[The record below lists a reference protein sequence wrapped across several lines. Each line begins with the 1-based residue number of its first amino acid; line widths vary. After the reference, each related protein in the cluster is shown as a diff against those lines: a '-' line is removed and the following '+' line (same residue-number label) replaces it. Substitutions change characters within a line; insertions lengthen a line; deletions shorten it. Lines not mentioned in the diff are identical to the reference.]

1 MGMQGGYDMD
11 KMAPATS
18 QADPDW
24 PELRHQRRAIVV
36 VDVVES
42 VRLMQANEADVID
55 RWRRFVNEV
64 RTQVLPVHGG
74 RLVKSLGDGLLLE
87 FEAVPA
93 AVAASF
99 EIQRRAAPY
108 NAGREALLAMQLRVG
123 IHVADVVV
131 DDFDIYGVGVNLAA
145 RISTLARPGEVIGSA
160 ETKDRLVLGLDANV
174 EDMGAC
180 YLKHLSEPVQAYRL
194 HPIDQSAVPIRPA
207 RSDAAPVLPTVA
219 VVPFDGLSVSP
230 PHDVFGELIGDGVVA
245 RLSSSGAIRVIS
257 RLSTSVLRARTCT
270 AREIGALLGATF
282 VVSGTYRMVGDR
294 VVMAVELADAES
306 QEVAWTDTMSCPHR
320 DILEAENFLAG
331 SICSGIMGA
340 ISDRELDR
348 VRHLPIPNLKG
359 FSLQRA
365 GVVLMHRAS
374 RSDFERGRE
383 LLEHLVDRYPR
394 APEPRAWLAKWYVL
408 RVSFGLVE
416 NLAEEASRALEHTQ
430 RALDASPDSSLALA
444 MEGFVHCHMFR
455 DLDRADQRL
464 DQALRINPNESVA
477 WLYKCVTQG
486 FRGDG
491 QNAME
496 SAERAISLSPL
507 DPLRHYYDGL
517 AASAAVA
524 VGNLNRAIELANR
537 SLKVNA
543 NHLPTLR
550 ALAVAQ
556 VESGAVA
563 DARQTGARILRLE
576 PGMTVRDYVARGPKG
591 SEATRLRYGPA
602 LREAGI
608 PAD

>member
-1 MGMQGGYDMD
+1 MGMQGDYDMD

-24 PELRHQRRAIVV
+24 PELRQQRRAIVV

-93 AVAASF
+93 AAAAAF
-99 EIQRRAAPY
+99 DIQRRATPY
-108 NAGREALLAMQLRVG
+108 NVGRATVSAMQFRVG
-123 IHVADVVV
+123 VHVADVVV

-145 RISTLARPGEVIGSA
+145 RISTLARPGEVVGSA
-160 ETKDRLVLGLDANV
+160 EAKDQLVLGLDANV
-174 EDMGAC
+174 VDMGAC
-180 YLKHLSEPVQAYRL
+180 YLKHLSEPVQVFRL
-194 HPIDQSAVPIRPA
+194 QPVDQAT
-207 RSDAAPVLPTVA
+207 APVRAVFSDTAPALPTVA
-219 VVPFDGLSVSP
+219 VVPFEGICVSP

-245 RLSSSGAIRVIS
+245 RLSRSGAIRVIS
-257 RLSTSVLRARTCT
+257 RLSTSVLRARACT
-270 AREIGALLGATF
+270 VREIGALLGATF
-282 VVSGTYRMVGDR
+282 IVSGTYRLAGDR
-294 VVMAVELADAES
+294 VVMMVELADAES
-306 QEVAWTDTMSCPHR
+306 QEVAWTDTMSCFHG
-320 DILEAENFLAG
+320 DVMEAEDFLAG
-331 SICSGIMGA
+331 SICSGIVAA
-340 ISDRELDR
+340 ISARELDR
-348 VRHLPIPNLKG
+348 VQHLPIPNLKG

-365 GVVLMHRAS
+365 GIVLMHRAS
-374 RSDFERGRE
+374 RTDFERGRE
-383 LLEHLVDRYPR
+383 LLEHLIDRYPR

-416 NLAEEASRALEHTQ
+416 NLADEANRALEHTQ
-430 RALDASPDSSLALA
+430 RALDASPESSLALA

-455 DLDRADQRL
+455 DLDSADQRL
-464 DQALRINPNESVA
+464 DRALQINPNESVA

-491 QNAME
+491 RNAME
-496 SAERAISLSPL
+496 SAERAIGLSPL

-524 VGNLNRAIELANR
+524 VGNSSRAIELASR
-537 SLKVNA
+537 SLNVNA

-563 DARQTGARILRLE
+563 NARLTAARILRLE
-576 PGMTVRDYVARGPKG
+576 PGMTVSDYVARGPKG
-591 SEATRLRYGPA
+591 AEATRLRYGPA

-608 PAD
+608 PDH